1 MQATNHYRL
10 KLIIFLFLLPFVLM
24 GRNKKEQEAS
34 SLNDLLP
41 APTEELSPS
50 GWHKGKPFVLLREEV
65 GLTLTPE
72 IPTARTDSL
81 CGRGSVWFYDS
92 MVSEEDW
99 MGQQLLQLR
108 FISPIGT
115 AYRFSTGQPMSAMT
129 DSEYQPVIGSLYP
142 LQLIQKV
149 DSALRARSLYILI
162 MDERVRYQS
171 DTVVGIA
178 HEKYVPVIVDSVAC
192 GNELAPLAVYFHRE
206 DDSGTIIEKGS
217 FFASLPGSREVGTST
232 ALDRYLALTDPYM
245 LHPDITP
252 EIWKLIKRGSV
263 QLDMTTEEVRLSW
276 GRPSK
281 VEKGASRTGMI
292 ELWYYSN
299 NRILQFWD
307 GRLHKMGIL

>member
-1 MQATNHYRL
+1 MFATNHYRL
-10 KLIIFLFLLPFVLM
+10 KLIMILFLLPLM
-24 GRNKKEQEAS
+24 LLGRNKKDQEVA

-50 GWHKGKPFVLLREEV
+50 RWHKGKPFVLLREEV

-72 IPTARTDSL
+72 VPTASADSL
-81 CGRGSVWFYDS
+81 CGLGSVWYYDS

-108 FISPIGT
+108 FISPAGT
-115 AYRFSTGQPMSAMT
+115 AYRFSTGQLVSAIT
-129 DSEYQPVIGSLYP
+129 DSGYQPVIGSLYP

-149 DSALRARSLYILI
+149 DSVLRARSLYILI

-171 DTVVGIA
+171 DTVVGVT
-178 HEKYVPVIVDSVAC
+178 HEKFVPVIVDSVAC
-192 GNELAPLAVYFHRE
+192 GNELAPFAVYFHRE
-206 DDSGTIIEKGS
+206 DEEGKVLEEGS

-232 ALDRYLALTDPYM
+232 SLDRYLALADPYL

-252 EIWKLIKRGSV
+252 EIWNLIKRGSV

-281 VEKGASRTGMI
+281 IEKGASRTGMI